1 MRLETYVDETFCE
14 QPCCEQTL
22 REAIRSQ
29 RDDLETLRETLRE
42 DPSELERTRLGR
54 TLNRLSTYLR
64 LDDDCDE
71 AREYCE
77 EAIDIW
83 RDLGRDRATFLAR
96 LRRAAI
102 DVRRGRFDEAERQ
115 VDDLVDEA
123 ADDPFT
129 VYRDFALELRGRLHA
144 RAGRAEQA
152 TDDLDRALEFRR
164 NDDRDRLV
172 QQTRRLLELA
182 RRDL

>member
-1 MRLETYVDETFCE
+1 MRLETYVDDNFCDRA
-14 QPCCEQTL
+14 CCRETL

-29 RDDLETLRETLRE
+29 RDDLETLRETLRKA
-42 DPSELERTRLGR
+42 PSELERTRLGR

-64 LDDDCDE
+64 LTDECDE
-71 AREYCE
+71 ACAYCE

-96 LRRAAI
+96 LRRAAL
-102 DVRRGRFDEAERQ
+102 DVRRGAFAEAEDRL
-115 VDDLVDEA
+115 DALVDEA
-123 ADDPFT
+123 ADEPFT

-144 RAGRAEQA
+144 RAGRPEQA
-152 TDDLDRALEFRR
+152 IADLELALEFRR
-164 NDDRDRLV
+164 EDGRDRLV
-172 QQTRRLLELA
+172 AQTERLLELA